1 MSILSL
7 IIRVL
12 SKRMMM
18 NDKTIGLKPLLGLV
32 LAFCQFC
39 QGLGVSDKR
48 VGTIRRG
55 MSNMKG
61 GV

>member
-1 MSILSL
+1 
-7 IIRVL
+7 
-12 SKRMMM
+12 M
-18 NDKTIGLKPLLGLV
+18 NDKTIGLKALLGLV

-39 QGLGVSDKR
+39 QGLGVSDKK
-48 VGTIRRG
+48 VGIVRRG

>member
-1 MSILSL
+1 MTILH
-7 IIRVL
+7 
-12 SKRMMM
+12 
-18 NDKTIGLKPLLGLV
+18 DKTMGCKALLGLV